1 MLANKGLKM
10 EQEIT
15 MRARGVRA
23 LRIIHIERRGTPK
36 WAWRKLKR
44 EKVMWRVK
52 ALSLQRKI
60 RGHIK

>member
-1 MLANKGLKM
+1 MG
-10 EQEIT
+10 QEIT

-23 LRIIHIERRGTPK
+23 LRIIHIERRGTPM
-36 WAWRKLKR
+36 WPGRKLKR

-52 ALSLQRKI
+52 ALILQIKI